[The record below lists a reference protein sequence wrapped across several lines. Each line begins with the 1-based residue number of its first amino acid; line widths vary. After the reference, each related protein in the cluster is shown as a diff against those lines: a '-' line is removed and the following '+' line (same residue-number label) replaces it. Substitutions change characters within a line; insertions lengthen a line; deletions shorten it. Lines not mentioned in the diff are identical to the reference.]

1 MSKATHWDIIVKLT
15 HWSVA
20 LGFLINYF
28 VTDAGSQ
35 VHQWVGYSVVAVVV
49 IRLLWGLI
57 AKPPARLSS
66 FLPNIPNA
74 FTHIIKVTTT
84 REDHHQGHN
93 PAGAIMIWC
102 MWSGLL
108 LIGLSG
114 YMMETD
120 YFWDQGWLRMVHVG
134 AVNVT
139 LCCVCIHIASVIIMG
154 RITGRSYIKEMLPSP
169 KKIRH
174 LRRAR
179 HITPTNKS

>member
-1 MSKATHWDIIVKLT
+1 MNKATHWDIIVKLT

-20 LGFLINYF
+20 ILFLINYF
-28 VTDAGSQ
+28 VTEAGSR
-35 VHQWVGYSVVAVVV
+35 VHQWVGYTLTSLVL

-66 FLPNIPNA
+66 FLPNIPSA
-74 FTHIIKVTTT
+74 FAHIIEVTTT

-108 LIGLSG
+108 TIGLSG
-114 YMMETD
+114 YMMESD
-120 YFWDQGWLRMVHVG
+120 YFWNLDWVKFVHVG
-134 AVNVT
+134 AVNFT

-154 RITGRSYIKEMLPSP
+154 RITGRSYTKEMSLNLS
-169 KKIRH
+169 KK
-174 LRRAR
+174 AR
-179 HITPTNKS
+179 SLQKKHPTYLDK